1 MKKGFTLIELL
12 TVIIILGI
20 VALIAFPFVNSTIER
35 NKQKT
40 FEASL
45 NEAIKAV
52 QMYMASEALT
62 KDTVFT
68 YNDERLAME
77 HNTFKQGSIEI
88 KDGKIKIVNITD
100 GEYCGSGTI
109 GNLKVK
115 KGDCTL
121 KPSNY
126 VDGTLLYYNP
136 ATKETCS
143 PTDVDYKF
151 TYSINIDGI
160 FSGSST
166 GGKYDYNG
174 RKLNGCLRWYVFNY
188 DDDSKTY
195 DAMLA
200 DTLYAESMYNHKVD
214 LDEYIDEGDYSG
226 AYKAIMNYELNY
238 LKGIWNTNVRVITK
252 SELESIVGDS
262 ITDYELTLFEPYKG
276 EEAPVIT
283 ESASD
288 IVQNYGV
295 DIPNKYG
302 WLVSDSVQIGGI
314 QGSFTGYGRGLM
326 SKSGSKY
333 NFLYSIISTYYYG
346 QTLTELVEYKPI
358 IKLSAEVEPS
368 SSIIINASVTKKQN
382 SFTENLGKPKV
393 EFTVSGASKKS
404 YYCVTPYANFRTCKF
419 PSKLG
424 NSPVGY
430 TNSVTY
436 GDRRSNPFSDMPEPT
451 WKELKSSNSEE
462 LYVLTGKTNGTTMSA
477 VLPEYYVYVMTSD
490 GQVSAPAR
498 VSTWSN
504 TMKATYL
511 QQMIDSRNRSSSG
524 SESGSGNSGSENGS
538 GNSGIVH

>member
-77 HNTFKQGSIEI
+77 HNTFKQGTIEI

-100 GEYCGSGTI
+100 GEYCGNGIMGS
-109 GNLKVK
+109 LKVK

-136 ATKETCS
+136 VTKETCS

-151 TYSINIDGI
+151 TYNIESIRR
-160 FSGSST
+160 GSSSE

-174 RKLNGCLRWYVFNY
+174 RKLNGCLRWYIFNY

-200 DTLYAESMYNHKVD
+200 DTLYAESMYNGELD
-214 LDEYIDEGDYSG
+214 LGKEADGSDYSG
-226 AYKAIMNYELNY
+226 AYKAVMNYELNY

-262 ITDYELTLFEPYKG
+262 ITDYKLSLFGYYKDG
-276 EEAPVIT
+276 EEPAIT

-288 IVQNYGV
+288 IIQKYGV

-302 WLVSDSVQIGGI
+302 WLVSDNVQIGGI
-314 QGSFTGYGRGLM
+314 ESSLMGYGKGLI

-333 NFLYSIISTYYYG
+333 NFLYSLITTYYYG
-346 QTLTELVEYKPI
+346 QTLAEFVEYKPI

-382 SFTENLGKPKV
+382 SYTENIGKPKV
-393 EFTVSGASKKS
+393 EFTVSGAGKQS
-404 YYCVTPYANFRTCKF
+404 YYCVTPSSNFRTCKF

-424 NSPVGY
+424 NSPVKY
-430 TNSVTY
+430 TDNVTANA
-436 GDRRSNPFSDMPEPT
+436 GSSNPLNDIPEPT

-462 LYVLTGKTNGTTMSA
+462 LYVFTGETDGTTMSV

-498 VSTWSN
+498 ISTWSN
-504 TMKATYL
+504 TLKATQL
-511 QQMIDSRNRSSSG
+511 QQILDAINSSSSG
-524 SESGSGNSGSENGS
+524 SESGSGNSGS
-538 GNSGIVH
+538 GIAQPID

>member
-45 NEAIKAV
+45 NEAIKAA

-62 KDTVFT
+62 GNIVFT

-77 HNTFKQGSIEI
+77 HNTFKQGTIEI

-100 GEYCGSGTI
+100 GEYCGSGTL
-109 GNLKVK
+109 GNLKIK

-121 KPSNY
+121 NPSDY

-136 ATKETCS
+136 VTKETCS
-143 PTDVDYKF
+143 PTDVDYK
-151 TYSINIDGI
+151 YNYDINSI
-160 FSGSST
+160 FSGSSST

-200 DTLYAESMYNHKVD
+200 ETLFAESMYNHEVD
-214 LDEYIDEGDYSG
+214 LDEYTDVSNYSG

-238 LKGIWNTNVRVITK
+238 LKSIWNTDVRVITK

-262 ITDYELTLFEPYKG
+262 ITDYDLDMFG
-276 EEAPVIT
+276 DSVI
-283 ESASD
+283 EYSASD
-288 IVQNYGV
+288 IIQNYGV
-295 DIPNKYG
+295 NIPNKYG
-302 WLVSDSVQIGGI
+302 WLVSDSIQIGGI
-314 QGSFTGYGRGLM
+314 ESSFMGYGKGII

-333 NFLYSIISTYYYG
+333 NFLSSIISTYFYG
-346 QTLTELVEYKPI
+346 PSLVEFFEYKPI
-358 IKLSAEVEPS
+358 IKLSAEVEPN
-368 SSIIINASVTKKQN
+368 SSIIINASVTKKQD
-382 SFTENLGKPKV
+382 SFTENIGNPKV
-393 EFTVSGASKKS
+393 EFTVSGASEES
-404 YYCVTPYANFRTCKF
+404 YYCVTPLSNFRTCKF

-424 NSPVGY
+424 NSPVSY
-430 TNSVTY
+430 TNSGTY
-436 GDRRSNPFSDMPEPT
+436 GESSGPFSEMPEPT

-462 LYVLTGKTNGTTMSA
+462 LYVLTGEADGTTMSM

-490 GQVSAPAR
+490 GQISAPAR

-504 TMKATYL
+504 TLKATYL
-511 QQMIDSRNRSSSG
+511 QQILDARNSSIDSG
-524 SESGSGNSGSENGS
+524 ESGSGDNGS
-538 GNSGIVH
+538 GDSGSGDSGSVH